1 MDGFAT
7 MALREQLLLIGA
19 MIEHNKDDITVL
31 QQLEQLYTAIS
42 FCMTSIEKIETR
54 ILEAQIKN
62 GQLRIDIQQL
72 CKENKALNKKIEDL
86 IERIE
91 I

>member
-1 MDGFAT
+1 

-19 MIEHNKDDITVL
+19 MIEHNKDDIIVL

-62 GQLRIDIQQL
+62 GQLKIDIQQL
-72 CKENKALNKKIEDL
+72 RKENKDLNKKIEDL

>member
-1 MDGFAT
+1 MNGFAT
-7 MALREQLLLIGA
+7 IALREQLLLIGA

-62 GQLRIDIQQL
+62 GQLKIDIQQL
-72 CKENKALNKKIEDL
+72 RKENKALNKKIEDL

>member
-7 MALREQLLLIGA
+7 MALREQLLIIGS
-19 MIEHNKDDITVL
+19 MIEHNKENPTAL
-31 QQLEQLYTAIS
+31 LQLEQLYTAIS

-54 ILEAQIKN
+54 ILQAQIEN
-62 GQLRIDIQQL
+62 GHLKIDKQQLRS
-72 CKENKALNKKIEDL
+72 ENKELKKKFNDL
-86 IERIE
+86 FERTE

>member
-7 MALREQLLLIGA
+7 MALREQLLIIGA
-19 MIEHNKDDITVL
+19 MIQDNKDNRISRL
-31 QQLEQLYTAIS
+31 QLEQLYSAIS

-54 ILEAQIKN
+54 ILQAQIEN
-62 GQLRIDIQQL
+62 GHIKIDIQQL
-72 CKENKALNKKIEDL
+72 KSENKELRKKNEEL
-86 IERIE
+86 LERVE

>member
-19 MIEHNKDDITVL
+19 MIEHNKDDIIVL

-54 ILEAQIKN
+54 ILDAQIKN

-72 CKENKALNKKIEDL
+72 RKENKALNKKIEDL

>member
-19 MIEHNKDDITVL
+19 MIEHNKDDIIVL

-54 ILEAQIKN
+54 ILEAQINN

-72 CKENKALNKKIEDL
+72 RKENKALNKKIEDL

>member
-1 MDGFAT
+1 MNGFGT

-42 FCMTSIEKIETR
+42 FCITSIEKIETR

-72 CKENKALNKKIEDL
+72 RKENKALNKKIEDL

>member
-1 MDGFAT
+1 MNGFAT

-62 GQLRIDIQQL
+62 GQLKIDIRQL
-72 CKENKALNKKIEDL
+72 RKENKALNKKIEDL

>member
-19 MIEHNKDDITVL
+19 MIEHNKEDLTVL
-31 QQLEQLYTAIS
+31 LQLEQLYTAIS

-54 ILEAQIKN
+54 ILQAQIEN
-62 GQLRIDIQQL
+62 GNLKVDIQQL
-72 CKENKALNKKIEDL
+72 RKENKDLQKKIEAL
-86 IERIE
+86 IERVQI
-91 I
+91 

>member
-62 GQLRIDIQQL
+62 GQLKIDIQQL
-72 CKENKALNKKIEDL
+72 RKENKALNKKIEDL

>member
-7 MALREQLLLIGA
+7 MALREPLLLIGA
-19 MIEHNKDDITVL
+19 MIEHNKEDLTVL
-31 QQLEQLYTAIS
+31 LQLEQLYTAIS

-62 GQLRIDIQQL
+62 GQLQIDIRQL
-72 CKENKALNKKIEDL
+72 RKEKKDLEKKIESL
-86 IERIE
+86 MERIE

>member
-19 MIEHNKDDITVL
+19 MIEHNKDDIIVL

-54 ILEAQIKN
+54 ILDAQIKN
-62 GQLRIDIQQL
+62 GQLKIDIQQL
-72 CKENKALNKKIEDL
+72 RKENKALNKKIEDL

>member
-1 MDGFAT
+1 MNGFAT

-19 MIEHNKDDITVL
+19 MMEHNKDDITVL

-72 CKENKALNKKIEDL
+72 RKENKALNKKIEDL

>member
-1 MDGFAT
+1 MNGFAT

-62 GQLRIDIQQL
+62 GQLKIDIQQL
-72 CKENKALNKKIEDL
+72 RKENKALNKKIEDL